1 MDVIKEI
8 TSRNR
13 NDYQRDNFDAFLKK
27 VGFSYTVPSI
37 HIAGTNGKGGT
48 ATYLK
53 DIYQAHG
60 YKVGLFTSPDD
71 LLEMITIN
79 SNPIDIEEVESIYNE
94 YRKLFDKFDLSA
106 FEIETFI
113 ALTYFERQKPDLAII
128 ECGMGGEIDATNIFT
143 PILSIITSISIEH
156 SDFLG
161 VSLSEIAHHK
171 AGIIKEEVP
180 VVISSSI
187 NDDALKVIVSHC
199 KEKQSKL
206 VILDQYH
213 HMKDEG
219 DKLRFDYRPYTDLVI
234 TDRSI
239 YRLTDAC
246 LAIEATNL
254 LQEKFPVSG
263 EEVKAGILN
272 SHMKCRFE
280 IFKGEPTVILDGAHN
295 VEAMNRLRIDMDH
308 IRKSKVHVIFASFRD
323 KNIALEIPEIALL
336 GKVYLTTFDNPRSRT
351 EEDYF
356 LYLEDYP
363 YTENPYKLFE
373 SLYNN
378 EENKEDI
385 ILITGSLAFAYH
397 MRKYILSRRKDG

>member
-1 MDVIKEI
+1 MDIINEI
-8 TSRNR
+8 VSRNR

-27 VGFSYTVPSI
+27 VGFSYNTPSI

-48 ATYLK
+48 ANYLK

-79 SNPIDIEEVESIYNE
+79 STPIDIKDVEDIFNRYHK
-94 YRKLFDKFDLSA
+94 YIDKFDLSA

-113 ALTYFERQKPDLAII
+113 ALTYFQNQNVDIAII
-128 ECGMGGEIDATNIFT
+128 ECGMGGEIDATNVFI

-161 VSLSEIAHHK
+161 VSLSEIANHK

-180 VVISSSI
+180 VLISSSI
-187 NDDALKVIVSHC
+187 TDDALQVIVEHC
-199 KEKQSKL
+199 KEKESKL
-206 VILDQYH
+206 VILDSYH
-213 HMKDEG
+213 HLKDEIY
-219 DKLRFDYRPYTDLVI
+219 KLRFDYRPYTDLVI
-234 TDRSI
+234 TDKSL

-246 LAIEATNL
+246 LAIEATNIL
-254 LQEKFPVSG
+254 INQYPLTA

-272 SHMKCRFE
+272 SHLKCRFE

-295 VEAMNRLRIDMDH
+295 VEAMNKLRIDMDR
-308 IRKSKVHVIFASFRD
+308 IRRGRVHVIFASFKD

-336 GKVYLTTFDNPRSRT
+336 GKVYLTTFDHPRSRT
-351 EEDYF
+351 KEDYF

-363 YTENPYKLFE
+363 YTENPYELFE
-373 SLYNN
+373 SLYDN

-397 MRKYILSRRKDG
+397 MRKYILSRKKNG